1 MLWPGTYAYNSI
13 VLVHPTVIQV
23 YINSGE
29 ILYSKEV
36 VGEVKACL
44 DKSGVG
50 NSSIYIQSREN
61 SIFTVLSGYYTQLFE
76 KSLFS
81 VIVIFA
87 FLITNF
93 ALVISYIQFNK
104 KKIGVMVLHGK
115 RVIMSTWEFLLLLLV
130 IDLIAVII
138 FNTYFGFL
146 IVLDMLIYQL
156 EIKRMLKSGVAQ
168 LINGM

>member
-1 MLWPGTYAYNSI
+1 
-13 VLVHPTVIQV
+13 
-23 YINSGE
+23 
-29 ILYSKEV
+29 
-36 VGEVKACL
+36 
-44 DKSGVG
+44 
-50 NSSIYIQSREN
+50 
-61 SIFTVLSGYYTQLFE
+61 
-76 KSLFS
+76 
-81 VIVIFA
+81 
-87 FLITNF
+87 
-93 ALVISYIQFNK
+93 
-104 KKIGVMVLHGK
+104 MVLHGK